1 MAQQYKILSDRCTL
15 GELGA
20 IITPTDM
27 TTDNLQALVDGG
39 HIEAVATKSNKT
51 EEK

>member
-1 MAQQYKILSDRCTL
+1 VAQQYKILSDRCTL

-20 IITPTDM
+20 FITPTDISP
-27 TTDNLQALVDGG
+27 DNLLALVDGG
-39 HIEAVATKSNKT
+39 HIEAVVTKSNKT